1 MGLKVIGRG
10 TWLDKVAYELIERE
24 KKLRGAPRLIRVES
38 GLGASGFPHLGSF
51 ADAARAYGVK
61 LAVEDAGYPSEYI
74 AFSDDMDGLRKVPA
88 GLPKRLKEH
97 LGRPVS
103 EIPDPFKCHES
114 FGVHMSSLLLDAL
127 DRCGVQY
134 RFISAT
140 QAYKE
145 GLFNDEIKKI
155 LDHAGQVGEIIK
167 RELSQEKYL
176 EALPY
181 FPICEECGRIY
192 TTKAYKW
199 IPAEGRVLY
208 RCEGASLKG
217 AELPGCGY
225 EGEADYRRGRGK
237 LSWKVEF
244 AARWSALNV
253 SFEAYGK
260 DIADSVRVNDAVMKE
275 VLGKPPPYHVRYEM
289 FLDKTGRKIS
299 KSTGNV
305 FTPQTWLRYGSPSS
319 LLLLMFKRI
328 VGTRELSIED
338 IPKYM
343 DEHDWLEQV
352 YFGMKKIS
360 DKKELAKLKG
370 LYEYCHL
377 LKPPAKPSTHVPYS
391 TLVRLASV
399 APRGAEQSFIAE
411 KLEKY
416 GYKVGE
422 DAAERIQYAV
432 NWSRDFPAEEA
443 SKGKLW
449 LTEPEREALLEFAGR
464 LKHCRSG
471 DEVQTLVFETA
482 RSKNIPAKRLFHI
495 LYGVLLGKDSG
506 PKLGPFIAA
515 IGVAEAAEKLEKAA
529 SHHLEA
535 VES

>member
-1 MGLKVIGRG
+1 MSLKVIGRG
-10 TWLDKVAYELIERE
+10 TWLDKVAHELIERE
-24 KKLRGAPRLIRVES
+24 KRLRGTPKRIRVES

-114 FGVHMSSLLLDAL
+114 FGAHMSSQLLDAL

-145 GLFNDEIKKI
+145 GLLNQEIKTI
-155 LDHAGQVGEIIK
+155 LNHADQVGEIIR

-181 FPICEECGRIY
+181 FPICEKCGRIY
-192 TTKAYKW
+192 TTKAHKW
-199 IPAEGRVLY
+199 IPEEERILY
-208 RCEGASLKG
+208 RCEGGALKG
-217 AELPGCGY
+217 AELKGCGY
-225 EGEADYRRGRGK
+225 KGEVDYRQGRGK
-237 LSWKVEF
+237 LSWKAEF
-244 AARWSALNV
+244 AARWSALNI

-260 DIADSVRVNDAVMKE
+260 DIADSVRVNDTVMKE

-352 YFGMKKIS
+352 YFGMKKVS
-360 DKKELAKLKG
+360 DEKELAKLKG

-377 LKPPAKPSTHVPYS
+377 LKPPAEPSTHIPYN
-391 TLVRLASV
+391 TLVQLASV
-399 APRGAEQSFIAE
+399 APKGLEKSFIAE
-411 KLEKY
+411 KLKKY
-416 GYKVGE
+416 GYRVAE
-422 DAAERIQYAV
+422 DVAERIQYAV
-432 NWSRDFPAEEA
+432 NWSRDFPSEEA
-443 SKGKLW
+443 PKERVQ
-449 LTEPEREALLEFAGR
+449 LTEPERQALLELAGK
-464 LKHCRSG
+464 LKHCRRG
-471 DEVQTLVFETA
+471 EEAQTAVFEAA
-482 RSKNIPAKRLFHI
+482 RSKNIPVKRFFNI
-495 LYGVLLGKDSG
+495 LYLILLGKDSG
-506 PKLGPFIAA
+506 PKLGPFIATLGA
-515 IGVAEAAEKLEKAA
+515 SEVAEKLEKAA
-529 SHHLEA
+529 AHTKILEA
-535 VES
+535 G